1 VARRIDADRD
11 NAARGGHRV
20 TEPVVVANDL
30 HREYHMGEE
39 LVRAVRGVTLEVMRR
54 DYVAIVGPSG
64 CGKSTML
71 NLLGGID
78 RPTSGTVTIN
88 GSRVDQMRDRE
99 ATRFRLHNIG
109 FVFQR
114 FYLMPALTAIENVEL
129 PMAEAKMDAEDR
141 VHRARELLAF
151 VGLGTRR
158 DHRPA
163 QLSGGEQQR
172 VAIARALAN
181 RPQIILA
188 DEPTGEL
195 DAQTGADMIE
205 LLGQVNRDG
214 TTIIVVTHD
223 EDLARAARR
232 VVHMRDGLV
241 VDDRRQDVP

>member
-1 VARRIDADRD
+1 MSD
-11 NAARGGHRV
+11 
-20 TEPVVVANDL
+20 VVLQASDL
-30 HREYHMGEE
+30 RREYHMGGE
-39 LVRAVRGVTLEVMRR
+39 LVRAVRGVSVDVVRG

-78 RPTSGTVTIN
+78 RPSSGSVSIEGKRIDTL
-88 GSRVDQMRDRE
+88 RDAE
-99 ATRFRLHNIG
+99 ATRFRLLHVG

-129 PMAEAKMDAEDR
+129 PMAEAR
-141 VHRARELLAF
+141 VPGEQRIHRARELLAY
-151 VGLGTRR
+151 VGLAARR

-181 RPQIILA
+181 KPKILLA

-195 DAQTGADMIE
+195 DANTGTEMIK
-205 LLGQVNRDG
+205 LLAQVNADG

-223 EDLARAARR
+223 ENLAGAAHR
-232 VVHMRDGLV
+232 VVHMKDGMM
-241 VDDRRQDVP
+241 VDDRRQRPA

>member
-1 VARRIDADRD
+1 MTDVVLQAR
-11 NAARGGHRV
+11 
-20 TEPVVVANDL
+20 DL
-30 HREYHMGEE
+30 RREYHMGGE
-39 LVRAVRGVTLEVMRR
+39 LVRAVRGVSLDVVRG

-78 RPTSGTVTIN
+78 RPSSGSVSIEGKRIDTL
-88 GSRVDQMRDRE
+88 RDSE
-99 ATRFRLHNIG
+99 ATRFRLLHVG

-129 PMAEAKMDAEDR
+129 PMAEARMPGEQR
-141 VHRARELLAF
+141 IHRARELLAY
-151 VGLGTRR
+151 VGLAARR

-181 RPQIILA
+181 KPKILLA

-195 DAQTGADMIE
+195 DANTGTEMIK
-205 LLGQVNRDG
+205 LLAQVNADG

-223 EDLARAARR
+223 ENLAGAAHR
-232 VVHMRDGLV
+232 VVHMKDGV
-241 VDDRRQDVP
+241 MVDDRRQRTA